1 MTIVKMTVAATMI
14 FVGDTMI
21 VVKMMS
27 GNDGDGRHHD
37 DHREDDIMAA
47 TMITAAYSD
56 VSLVVRHGRL
66 PRRSRVSEGN

>member
-1 MTIVKMTVAATMI
+1 
-14 FVGDTMI
+14 
-21 VVKMMS
+21 
-27 GNDGDGRHHD
+27 
-37 DHREDDIMAA
+37 MAA